1 VSLFA
6 ELKRRNVFRVGAAY
20 LVSAWLLIEVA
31 DTVFPRLGL
40 PDWTVTFVIVLAL
53 LGLPLALFLSWAY
66 ELTPDGVKRSEEVE
80 PEASVTPRTGRHI
93 DRLIVIALL
102 GVIVLLVA
110 ERLWFAGADSEQTTA
125 DEDTAAVG
133 NGAASDRAGSPSA
146 PAPAERTIAVLPFA
160 NLSSD
165 AENAYFADGLT
176 EEVLNWLAKVP
187 GLKVAGR
194 TSSFHFKDRNEDL
207 RSIGSQ
213 LGVAHVL
220 EGSVRKSGQRL
231 RITAQLIKVEDGFH
245 LWSDTFDRELDDIFA
260 IQDEIARAIVEALK
274 LELGAAHAGTRPATE
289 SLPAYERLLE
299 ARTLIARRGFEGLSR
314 AIVLLDE
321 AVRLDPEFAAAWGA
335 LAQAHSL
342 AHYYDSDP
350 NRFRQAALARAE
362 AAARKALQ
370 LDPGLAS
377 AHQALGDVQ
386 RDRFLWLEAEA
397 NYRRALELN
406 PNEVEAN
413 SQYAQMLGRLG
424 LPGRALPYVARAIEL
439 DPLAAVP
446 LLIQGASLVQ
456 TGAPDAGLEQVQR
469 ARSLAPELDFVMMVS
484 TAIHIELGDIAAALE
499 QQRELGEWMRIHLPE
514 EPFVD
519 LQTVFF
525 EHPDDRAAI
534 LAHLRDRLA
543 SNDQSSWDLIPW
555 SWAAHFGD
563 PQLALD
569 MMRSS
574 LRRDGVQDTIWAWMP
589 SQAPMRRLPGFGEYA
604 IELKLPDYW
613 RRHGWPADCRPLA
626 GDAFE
631 CGLGTQP

>member
-1 VSLFA
+1 MNLFD

-20 LVSAWLLIEVA
+20 LVGGWLLIEVA
-31 DTVFPRLGL
+31 DTIFPRLGL
-40 PDWTVTFVIVLAL
+40 PDWTVTLVIALAL

-66 ELTPDGVKRSEEVE
+66 ELTPDGVKRTEDVK
-80 PEASVTPRTGRHI
+80 PADSVTPRTGRRI
-93 DRLIVIALL
+93 DRLILIGALAVIALMA
-102 GVIVLLVA
+102 V
-110 ERLWFAGADSEQTTA
+110 ERVWFAGRET
-125 DEDTAAVG
+125 
-133 NGAASDRAGSPSA
+133 GAPESAQSSSA
-146 PAPAERTIAVLPFA
+146 PPYDLARGGEAGGTTIAVLPFA

-165 AENAYFADGLT
+165 TENAFFADGLT

-194 TSSFHFKDRNEDL
+194 TSSFYFKGRNEDL
-207 RSIGSQ
+207 RTIGAQ

-220 EGSVRKSGQRL
+220 EGSVRKAGNRL
-231 RITAQLIKVEDGFH
+231 RVTAQLIAVDDGFH

-274 LELGAAHAGTRPATE
+274 LELGSAQAGARPATQN
-289 SLPAYERLLE
+289 LPAYERLLE

-314 AIVLLDE
+314 ATVLLDE

-342 AHYYDSDP
+342 AHYYDRDP
-350 NRFRQAALARAE
+350 NRSRQAALARAE
-362 AAARKALQ
+362 AAAHKALQ
-370 LDPGLAS
+370 LDPTLAS

-386 RDRFLWLEAEA
+386 RDRFRWLEAEA
-397 NYRRALELN
+397 SYRRALELN

-424 LPGRALPYVARAIEL
+424 LPERALSYVAKAIEL

-446 LLIQGASLVQ
+446 LLIHSAYLVQ
-456 TGAPDAGLEQVQR
+456 TGAPEAGLGQIRR
-469 ARSLAPELDFVMMVS
+469 ARSLAPELDFVMMIG

-499 QQRELGEWMRIHLPE
+499 VQRELGEWMRIHLPE

-519 LQTVFF
+519 LQTVFV

-563 PQLALD
+563 SQLALD

-631 CGLGTQP
+631 CGLGMQP

>member
-1 VSLFA
+1 MKLFD
-6 ELKRRNVFRVGAAY
+6 ELGRRNVFRVGAAY
-20 LVSAWLLIEVA
+20 LVGGWLLIEVA
-31 DTVFPRLGL
+31 DTIFPRLGL
-40 PDWTVTFVIVLAL
+40 PDWTVTLVIALAM

-66 ELTPDGVKRSEEVE
+66 ELTPDGVKRTEDVK
-80 PEASVTPRTGRHI
+80 PADSVTPRTGRRI
-93 DRLIVIALL
+93 DRLILIGALAVIALMA
-102 GVIVLLVA
+102 V
-110 ERLWFAGADSEQTTA
+110 ERVWFAGRET
-125 DEDTAAVG
+125 
-133 NGAASDRAGSPSA
+133 GAPESA
-146 PAPAERTIAVLPFA
+146 PSSSAPPYDFARGGEAGGTTIAVLPFA

-165 AENAYFADGLT
+165 TENAFFADGLT

-194 TSSFHFKDRNEDL
+194 TSSFYFKGRNEDL
-207 RSIGSQ
+207 RTIGAQ

-220 EGSVRKSGQRL
+220 EGSVRKAGNRL
-231 RITAQLIKVEDGFH
+231 RVTAQLIAVDDGFH

-274 LELGAAHAGTRPATE
+274 LELGSAQAGARPATQN
-289 SLPAYERLLE
+289 LPAYERLLE

-350 NRFRQAALARAE
+350 NRSRQAALARAE

-386 RDRFLWLEAEA
+386 RDRFRWLEAEA
-397 NYRRALELN
+397 SYRRALDLN

-424 LPGRALPYVARAIEL
+424 LPERALPYVARAIEL

-446 LLIQGASLVQ
+446 LLIQAVCLVQ
-456 TGAPDAGLEQVQR
+456 TGAPEAGLEQVQR
-469 ARSLAPELDFVMMVS
+469 ARSLAPELGFVMMVG

-499 QQRELGEWMRIHLPE
+499 EQRELGEWMRIHLPE
-514 EPFVD
+514 EPFGD

-525 EHPDDRAAI
+525 EHPDDPAAI

-543 SNDQSSWDLIPW
+543 SNTQSSWDLIPW
-555 SWAAHFGD
+555 SWAAQFGD
-563 PQLALD
+563 PQLALE

-604 IELKLPDYW
+604 TELKLPDYW
-613 RRHGWPADCRPLA
+613 RQHGWPADCRPLS